1 MTISHPPT
9 HTPVRTT
16 GDAPAAQAV
25 GLADEHGQL
34 LRQVAIRTDA
44 LLAAAASGGWPA
56 EELHA
61 LLGYLSTEVLR
72 QAADEEAFLFPARAG
87 SGTSRL
93 ARDYA
98 RLRSGIEAL
107 QRAADGGSLAV
118 LASVT
123 RDLLFQLEHH
133 LAAEEAILAGP
144 DGTGRTPATAA
155 LSGHPHEWYPLTEG
169 PVIDLDALPRGPGRQ
184 GNPRSRAT
192 AAPRRAGGAAVQ
204 QRPGSRVAADRRV
217 RPGPLRLRLP
227 GRRPLPLAGPGHQ
240 ARARVS
246 KTAADRIARRSGNGS
261 RHCEEAGAQP

>member
-87 SGTSRL
+87 SGTSPL

-98 RLRSGIEAL
+98 RLRSGIEACN
-107 QRAADGGSLAV
+107 APPTAV
-118 LASVT
+118 RWPFSPPSPGT
-123 RDLLFQLEHH
+123 FSSSSNTTSPPR
-133 LAAEEAILAGP
+133 AILARP

-155 LSGHPHEWYPLTEG
+155 LGDS
-169 PVIDLDALPRGPGRQ
+169 
-184 GNPRSRAT
+184 
-192 AAPRRAGGAAVQ
+192 AA
-204 QRPGSRVAADRRV
+204 
-217 RPGPLRLRLP
+217 
-227 GRRPLPLAGPGHQ
+227 
-240 ARARVS
+240 
-246 KTAADRIARRSGNGS
+246 
-261 RHCEEAGAQP
+261 

>member
-16 GDAPAAQAV
+16 GGTPAAQAV

-34 LRQVAIRTDA
+34 LRQVAIRADA

-56 EELHA
+56 GELHA

-87 SGTSRL
+87 SGASRL
-93 ARDYA
+93 ARDHA

-107 QRAADGGSLAV
+107 QRAADGGSLDV

-123 RDLLFQLEHH
+123 RDLLCQLEHH

-144 DGTGRTPATAA
+144 DGTGSTPATAA
-155 LSGHPHEWYPLTEG
+155 LGGHPHEWYPLTEG
-169 PVIDLDALPRGPGRQ
+169 PVIDLDALPRAQVATATLDRVLRLHHGERVELQSSSDPDPAWRRIDKFAPGRYGFAYLEDGPYRWRVQ
-184 GNPRSRAT
+184 VT
-192 AAPRRAGGAAVQ
+192 RRE
-204 QRPGSRVAADRRV
+204 
-217 RPGPLRLRLP
+217 
-227 GRRPLPLAGPGHQ
+227 H
-240 ARARVS
+240 
-246 KTAADRIARRSGNGS
+246 
-261 RHCEEAGAQP
+261 E